1 MDETQALL
9 FPEKKITNYPLYF
22 YRVFGKIFALVIFGV
37 GTVLLAA
44 LCFPICKLIFR
55 PRARF
60 RYHTRYLIYILFNIF
75 IKFLWLLGLVRI
87 KVDKKNYLNKLKS
100 AIIVANHSAYL
111 DSFVMLAQLKHAT
124 IIPKASLS
132 EKNVMKLVINELYT
146 PNSVPFDEIV
156 ERIKEDFAN
165 GNTLIMFPEGTR
177 STPYGQNHYKK
188 GAARI
193 SLATGVPIIPVYIG
207 GNSKK
212 GLGKGD
218 KIFEYNHS
226 DIYSF
231 DLHIKE
237 PVYPDEFKDLPAPI
251 AAKRLTHKIRD
262 ILSDEANAQY
272 RY

>member
-1 MDETQALL
+1 MDSEKPLL

-22 YRVFGKIFALVIFGV
+22 YRIFGKVFALAIFAV

-44 LCFPICKLIFR
+44 LCFPICKLLFR
-55 PRARF
+55 PKEKF
-60 RYHTRYLIYILFNIF
+60 RYHTRFLIYILFNWF
-75 IKFLWLLGLVRI
+75 IKVLWIFGLIKV
-87 KVDKKNYLNKLKS
+87 KVDKKSSLSNLKS
-100 AIIVANHSAYL
+100 AIVVANHSAYL
-111 DSFVMLAQLKHAT
+111 DSFVMLGLLKHAS

-132 EKNVMKLVINELYT
+132 QKNVMRLVINELYT

-165 GNTLIMFPEGTR
+165 ENTLIMFPEGTR

-193 SLATGVPIIPVYIG
+193 SLATGAPIIPVYIG

-218 KIFEYNHS
+218 RLFEYNHS
-226 DIYSF
+226 NIYSF

-237 PVYPDEFKDLPAPI
+237 PVYPDEFKDLPEPI

-262 ILSDEANAQY
+262 VLSDEANAAY

>member
-1 MDETQALL
+1 MDSDKPLL
-9 FPEKKITNYPLYF
+9 FPEKKVTNYPLYF
-22 YRVFGKIFALVIFGV
+22 YRVFGKILALSFFAV
-37 GTVLLAA
+37 GTILLAA

-55 PRARF
+55 PKTKF
-60 RYHTRYLIYILFNIF
+60 RYHTRYLIYILFNGF
-75 IKFLWLLGLVRI
+75 IKVLWALRLLKV
-87 KVDKKNYLNKLKS
+87 KVDKKDVLSNLKS
-100 AIIVANHSAYL
+100 AIVVANHSAYL
-111 DSFVMLAQLKHAT
+111 DSFVMLGLLKHAT

-132 EKNVMKLVINELYT
+132 ETNVMKLVINELYT

-156 ERIKEDFAN
+156 ERIKEDFDN

-193 SLATGVPIIPVYIG
+193 SLKTGVPIIPVYIG

-218 KIFEYNHS
+218 KLFEYNHS
-226 DIYSF
+226 SIYSF

-237 PVYPDEFKDLPAPI
+237 PVYPDEFKDLPEPI
-251 AAKRLTHKIRD
+251 AAKRMTQKIRD
-262 ILSDEANAQY
+262 ILGDDANAMY

>member
-1 MDETQALL
+1 MDENKELL
-9 FPEKKITNYPLYF
+9 FPEKKVTNYPLYF
-22 YRVFGKIFALVIFGV
+22 YRIFGKIFALVIFGV

-55 PRARF
+55 PKTKF
-60 RYHTRYLIYILFNIF
+60 RYHTRYLIYILFNVF
-75 IKFLWLLGLVRI
+75 IKFLWLLRVIRI
-87 KVDKKNYLNKLKS
+87 KVDKKNYLNKLES
-100 AIIVANHSAYL
+100 AIVVANHSAYL

-132 EKNVMKLVINELYT
+132 ERNVMKLVINELYT

-156 ERIKEDFAN
+156 ERAKEDFAN

-177 STPYGQNHYKK
+177 STPYGQNYYKK

-226 DIYSF
+226 SIYSF

-237 PVYPDEFKDLPAPI
+237 PVYPDEFKDLPGPI
-251 AAKRLTHKIRD
+251 AAKRLTDKIRD

>member
-1 MDETQALL
+1 MDENKALL
-9 FPEKKITNYPLYF
+9 FPEKKVTNYPLYF
-22 YRVFGKIFALVIFGV
+22 YRIFGKIFALAIFGV

-55 PRARF
+55 SKTKF
-60 RYHTRYLIYILFNIF
+60 RYHTRYLIYVLFNVF
-75 IKFLWLLGLVRI
+75 IKFLWLIGIIKV
-87 KVDKKNYLNKLKS
+87 KVDKKDSLKNLKS
-100 AIIVANHSAYL
+100 AIVVANHSAYL
-111 DSFVMLAQLKHAT
+111 DSFIMLAQLKHAT

-132 EKNVMKLVINELYT
+132 QKNVMRLVINELYT
-146 PNSVPFDEIV
+146 PNSVPFAEIV
-156 ERIKEDFAN
+156 ERAKEDFAN
-165 GNTLIMFPEGTR
+165 NNTLIMFPEGTR

-226 DIYSF
+226 EVYLF
-231 DLHIKE
+231 DLHVKE
-237 PVYPDEFKDLPAPI
+237 PVYPDEFKDLPEPI
-251 AAKRLTHKIRD
+251 AAKRLTQKIRE
-262 ILSDEANAQY
+262 ILGDDVNAQY
-272 RY
+272 RC

>member
-1 MDETQALL
+1 
-9 FPEKKITNYPLYF
+9 
-22 YRVFGKIFALVIFGV
+22 
-37 GTVLLAA
+37 
-44 LCFPICKLIFR
+44 
-55 PRARF
+55 
-60 RYHTRYLIYILFNIF
+60 
-75 IKFLWLLGLVRI
+75 
-87 KVDKKNYLNKLKS
+87 
-100 AIIVANHSAYL
+100 
-111 DSFVMLAQLKHAT
+111 
-124 IIPKASLS
+124 
-132 EKNVMKLVINELYT
+132 
-146 PNSVPFDEIV
+146 
-156 ERIKEDFAN
+156 
-165 GNTLIMFPEGTR
+165 MFPEGTR

-218 KIFEYNHS
+218 KILEYNHS

-237 PVYPDEFKDLPAPI
+237 PVYPDEFKDLPEPI